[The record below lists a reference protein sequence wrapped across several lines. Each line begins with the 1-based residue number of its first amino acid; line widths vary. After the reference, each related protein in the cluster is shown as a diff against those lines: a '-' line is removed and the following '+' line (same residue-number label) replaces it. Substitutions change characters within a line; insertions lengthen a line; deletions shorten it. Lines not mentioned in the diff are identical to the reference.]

1 VVWEKALLTDVGG
14 PNTRALRRIPD
25 RRVVQFWDPGRL
37 LSHEMGESKTGRKIW
52 DWAGVYPKG
61 TVWNGAAPQPLY
73 SARPVVENAKDL
85 DAALAHAL

>member
-1 VVWEKALLTDVGG
+1 
-14 PNTRALRRIPD
+14 
-25 RRVVQFWDPGRL
+25 
-37 LSHEMGESKTGRKIW
+37 MGESKTGRKIW

-85 DAALAHAL
+85 DAALAHAF